1 MLDLRDVAIRHG
13 ARRLFA
19 PLSCRIAPGRP
30 VTIMGPSGAGK
41 SSLLAWLT
49 GVLPPGLAGEGEV
62 LLGGTSVLS
71 LPAHQR
77 RLGILFQD
85 DLLFPHMTVA
95 ENVAFG
101 LPAKDHRGPDR
112 AARRD
117 QVEQALARVELAGFA
132 DRDPLTLSGGERAR
146 VALLR
151 VLLSEPRALL
161 LDEPFSKLD
170 MTLRDRFRSLV
181 FQSATHLPVLLVSHD
196 PQDLVAA
203 GGDVL
208 ELRANQG
215 HGRIR

>member
-1 MLDLRDVAIRHG
+1 MLELRDVAISRQG
-13 ARRLFA
+13 AKLFA
-19 PLSCRIAPGRP
+19 PLTCRVQPGRP
-30 VTIMGPSGAGK
+30 LTIMGPSGAGK

-49 GVLPPGLAGEGEV
+49 GVLPPGLSGEGEALLDGV
-62 LLGGTSVLS
+62 SLLG
-71 LPAHQR
+71 LPAHRR

-85 DLLFPHMTVA
+85 DLLFPHMTVG

-101 LPAKDHRGPDR
+101 LPAGSGRE
-112 AARRD
+112 ARRD
-117 QVEQALARVELAGFA
+117 RVEQALASVELAGFA
-132 DRDPLTLSGGERAR
+132 GRDPVTLSGGERAR

-151 VLLSEPRALL
+151 VLLSEPKALL

-196 PQDLVAA
+196 PQDSVAA

-208 ELRANQG
+208 ELRPN
-215 HGRIR
+215 HGA

>member
-1 MLDLRDVAIRHG
+1 MLELRNVTIRRG
-13 ARRLFA
+13 DYRLFV
-19 PLSCRIAPGRP
+19 PLNCTIAPGRP

-49 GVLPPGLAGEGEV
+49 GVLPSGLTGEGQA
-62 LLGGTSVLS
+62 LLDGVSVLR
-71 LPAHQR
+71 LPAHHR

-85 DLLFPHMTVA
+85 DLLFPHMTVG

-101 LPAKDHRGPDR
+101 LPAGPDR
-112 AARRD
+112 ASRRD
-117 QVEQALARVELAGFA
+117 RIEQALARVELAGFA
-132 DRDPLTLSGGERAR
+132 DRDPRTLSGGERAR

-151 VLLSEPRALL
+151 VLLSGPQALL

-181 FQSATHLPVLLVSHD
+181 FQSTTHLPVLLVSHD
-196 PQDLVAA
+196 PQDSVAA

-208 ELRANQG
+208 ELHPIHG
-215 HGRIR
+215 HSGNR

>member
-1 MLDLRDVAIRHG
+1 MLELRDVAIRHG
-13 ARRLFA
+13 ARELFA
-19 PLSCRIAPGRP
+19 PLNCRIAPGRP

-49 GVLPPGLAGEGEV
+49 GVLPSGLAGEGEV
-62 LLGGTSVLS
+62 LLEGTSVLT

-95 ENVAFG
+95 ENVGFG
-101 LPAKDHRGPDR
+101 LPAKDDR

-117 QVEQALARVELAGFA
+117 RVEQALASVELGGFA
-132 DRDPLTLSGGERAR
+132 DRHPVTLSGGERAR

-170 MTLRDRFRSLV
+170 LTLRDRFRSLV

-196 PQDLVAA
+196 PQDSVAA

-208 ELRANQG
+208 ELRPKQG

>member
-1 MLDLRDVAIRHG
+1 MLELRDVAISHRG
-13 ARRLFA
+13 TRLFA
-19 PLSCRIAPGRP
+19 PLSCRVGPGRP

-49 GVLPPGLAGEGEV
+49 GVLPAGLTGEGDA
-62 LLGGTSVLS
+62 LLDGASVLS
-71 LPAHQR
+71 LAAHRR

-85 DLLFPHMTVA
+85 DLLFPHMSVG
-95 ENVAFG
+95 ENLAFG
-101 LPAKDHRGPDR
+101 LPPGADR
-112 AARRD
+112 VARRER
-117 QVEQALARVELAGFA
+117 VEQALAGVELVGFA
-132 DRDPLTLSGGERAR
+132 DRDPSTLSGGERAR

-170 MTLRDRFRSLV
+170 LALRDRFRSLV

-196 PQDLVAA
+196 PQDSIAA

-208 ELRANQG
+208 ELRPNHG